1 MMVQVFG
8 LLSQDGRRRAQ
19 AAAGLGRG
27 RGCDGAPPPPGALAA
42 VAACSVSLNGELIHP
57 SSVFNY
63 ECEGGKEVTVEL
75 EIANAGTNDQVIKT
89 SMLPRDEASAQAF
102 QFLTKAG
109 TVTGGTDI
117 ESKVRAGGRHCPQG
131 ITMQV

>member
-1 MMVQVFG
+1 LAFYLKMAGAV
-8 LLSQDGRRRAQ
+8 RRLQLVSEEEGDATEP
-19 AAAGLGRG
+19 
-27 RGCDGAPPPPGALAA
+27 PPPPGALAA